1 VVSDQNQIG
10 FEQLGLGAVLK
21 RYRVVV
27 PPNQR
32 DYAWT
37 SREVKALLE
46 DLALAI
52 SNDEDQHFL
61 GTLVTIP
68 KGLDSL
74 EVVDGQQRL
83 ATTAL
88 CLAAM
93 YHLSNASSPNLGRAL
108 QNYLVDVDNSTL
120 ELSPKMRLNTA
131 DTAVFHDLIV
141 NGDASSTR
149 SNGRESHDLLI
160 GAYETAKEHMKTVI
174 RPIKENERFKVFQKW
189 MNYLEFSARAIL
201 LKVPN
206 SANAFKMFETLNDR
220 GLRVSQADLVKN
232 YIFGQAGE
240 RSSEAQQIWSYIKGA
255 LETLDEDDITIN
267 FLRQA
272 LISMHGVVRE
282 NDVYEKVQSI
292 TKGSQS
298 SLDFLNSLESS
309 SGDYVAIINPESD
322 KWNSYTSSTRKSL
335 MVINLF
341 DIKPFRPVLLSIA
354 KKFEP
359 NTAAK
364 AFEQLVSYGV
374 RMIIASST
382 RSGSIEIA
390 CGKAAKAVYDG
401 EITTSE
407 GLRQSLATI
416 IPNNEQFKQ
425 AFSTATVSQAKFA
438 RYYLRCLEL
447 AAKDEP
453 DPWLIPNDDAD
464 AINLE
469 HVLPHKP
476 MGNWGKF
483 SEDDVKAYSKRIGN
497 MALLKAKANSDLRSV
512 GFEIKKSALKASP
525 YATTAMIG
533 NEPEWS
539 IKTIV
544 ERQAYLAD
552 LALKAWPHRG

>member
-1 VVSDQNQIG
+1 LASDQNQIG

-21 RYRVVV
+21 RYRVLV

-37 SREVKALLE
+37 NREVKALLE

-93 YHLSNASSPNLGRAL
+93 YHLTHSDSPNLGRAL

-141 NGDASSTR
+141 NGNADSSR
-149 SNGRESHDLLI
+149 SNGRDSHALLV
-160 GAYETAKEHMKTVI
+160 GAYETAKDHMKTVT
-174 RPIKENERFKVFQKW
+174 RPVRESERVKVFQKW
-189 MNYLEFSARAIL
+189 MNYIEFSARAIL

-232 YIFGQAGE
+232 YIFGQSGD
-240 RSSEAQQIWSYIKGA
+240 RSAEAQQIWSYIKGA

-292 TKGSQS
+292 TKGVQS
-298 SLDFLNSLESS
+298 SLDFLGSLEAASS
-309 SGDYVAIINPESD
+309 DYVAIVNHESD
-322 KWNSYTSSTRKSL
+322 KWNSYPASTRKSL
-335 MVINLF
+335 TVLNLF

-354 KKFEP
+354 RRLEP
-359 NTAAK
+359 NVAAEC
-364 AFEQLVSYGV
+364 FEQLVSYGV

-390 CGKAAKAVYDG
+390 CGRAAKGIFDG
-401 EITTSE
+401 EITTSL
-407 GLRQSLATI
+407 GLKHTLTGI
-416 IPNNEQFKQ
+416 IPNDEQFKE

-447 AAKDEP
+447 AAKNER

-469 HVLPHKP
+469 HVLPQKP
-476 MGNWGKF
+476 MGDWEHF
-483 SEDDVKAYSKRIGN
+483 SDDNVKAYSKRLGN

-512 GFEIKKSALKASP
+512 GFVVKREVLKASP

-533 NEPEWS
+533 NEANWTIE
-539 IKTIV
+539 TIV
-544 ERQAYLAD
+544 SRQRYLAD